1 MARLRRR
8 GVTHIDVAQGEK
20 VAPAARRHRLARK
33 IGLAVG
39 GGRFAIGCA
48 ALADPVAAIR
58 LLGVDT
64 ATASRAAWLA
74 RMCAAR
80 DAALGAGTI
89 SSVASRRGQTSWLLA
104 GAVADA
110 GDAAA
115 FALAVRSGRMDRTR
129 GYLAVASGVLGAAAG
144 LGSAVGMRQGRRRG

>member
-1 MARLRRR
+1 
-8 GVTHIDVAQGEK
+8 V
-20 VAPAARRHRLARK
+20 PAARRHRLARK